1 MAILVRYAGHERET
15 AIYLSQRFYRLIHR
29 KARKEGSG
37 YSVLRDIALLK
48 YKSPTMT
55 VGGDLL
61 VKLVTDLKKLR
72 GATIF
77 GRKEVSD
84 FLALCERASANG
96 QALWVSGDMYP
107 EL

>member
-1 MAILVRYAGHERET
+1 
-15 AIYLSQRFYRLIHR
+15 
-29 KARKEGSG
+29 
-37 YSVLRDIALLK
+37 
-48 YKSPTMT
+48 MT
-55 VGGDLL
+55 IGGDLL
-61 VKLVTDLKKLR
+61 TQLVTDLKKLR

-84 FLALCERASANG
+84 FLAVCERASANC